1 VTERFRIYNPGDT
14 PAAVVLTVPLDEG
27 SADPFQLAVAPH
39 SVATVTTSS
48 ESRIPKGVGHS
59 AILNSS
65 NGVGVVAERT
75 VDAVAPSVALGLTDT
90 LGSRLTSAS
99 WLLPAGA
106 SDVNY
111 VASVIVQNPGPHPA
125 RVAILGIQKG
135 QNVPLEGLSG
145 LAIPAGGRLV
155 VVLNDHSS
163 TFSEAVLVN
172 ATTDVVVERDET
184 RTKGV
189 GLDATM
195 GVPAPAS

>member
-1 VTERFRIYNPGDT
+1 M
-14 PAAVVLTVPLDEG
+14 
-27 SADPFQLAVAPH
+27 
-39 SVATVTTSS
+39 
-48 ESRIPKGVGHS
+48 
-59 AILNSS
+59 
-65 NGVGVVAERT
+65 
-75 VDAVAPSVALGLTDT
+75 
-90 LGSRLTSAS
+90 
-99 WLLPAGA
+99 
-106 SDVNY
+106 
-111 VASVIVQNPGPHPA
+111 IVQNPGLHPA

-155 VVLNDHSS
+155 VVLNDHSP